1 MFGPYYN
8 HRSLAKYPKGWL
20 SVSLKSRHLVMWE
33 EHGLNVGHFTSIWHY
48 PSFGKGM
55 KISKILVLGL
65 GGRRELSKE
74 ASPRC
79 EELARVHK
87 WTCDRNQSILTWDRF
102 VLSFTCYAYVEAN
115 PYPLRTLASKVVH
128 HSSLKTTLCFLD
140 VGRVRGGYN
149 SSSLGLW
156 MLIKPQSVYSKLLKS
171 IKMHNNIWTLLRHY
185 KNHFLKCL
193 H

>member
-1 MFGPYYN
+1 MYVWPLLQSPKPYKISK
-8 HRSLAKYPKGWL
+8 R
-20 SVSLKSRHLVMWE
+20 LVVYIFE
-33 EHGLNVGHFTSIWHY
+33 LLLVGHVAWTRIKCRPFYSIWYY

-55 KISKILVLGL
+55 KISKILVGL

-87 WTCDRNQSILTWDRF
+87 WTCDRNKSIFTRDRF
-102 VLSFTCYAYVEAN
+102 VLSFTCYGYVEAN

-140 VGRVRGGYN
+140 VGCVRGAINPLYWVFGC
-149 SSSLGLW
+149 W
-156 MLIKPQSVYSKLLKS
+156 
-171 IKMHNNIWTLLRHY
+171 
-185 KNHFLKCL
+185 
-193 H
+193 

>member
-1 MFGPYYN
+1 MC
-8 HRSLAKYPKGWL
+8 LAPTIITEALQNIQKVGCLYLWSPA
-20 SVSLKSRHLVMWE
+20 LVMWE

-140 VGRVRGGYN
+140 VGRVRGA
-149 SSSLGLW
+149 
-156 MLIKPQSVYSKLLKS
+156 ITP
-171 IKMHNNIWTLLRHY
+171 
-185 KNHFLKCL
+185 L
-193 H
+193 HWVFGCW